1 MGQVYYDM
9 GFLSTAEVHEC
20 SATDLVAGFVGQ
32 TGPKTI
38 KLLEK
43 ALGRVLFIDEAY
55 RLGEGQFAKEAV
67 NELVDS
73 LTKPR
78 FAGKIVVILAGYE
91 NDMNELLSVNQGL
104 SSRFSEEVVFTDMEP
119 EDCWR
124 FLQRNLQK
132 TGIAV
137 EQTDHTQPPS
147 EIIYLFRELSTL
159 PSWGNGRDVQT
170 ISKTIMGS
178 VFQTTSSPTESLM
191 VSSQQVV
198 EFLSTFLAERRARS
212 KPSNA
217 RTLQLTPNAQA
228 VQDLFERPN
237 AIKTSQ
243 VTTTAKQKSQSPT
256 TAPPREHS
264 PVPQPP
270 VQRDAGVPDAIWRQ
284 LQADKAA
291 QEEAE
296 RGLDASIAA
305 VEDARKVATL
315 EATALA
321 KELALLDERKAKAK
335 DEEYQELKRRHEAAR
350 LKHLAARRAQEEA
363 AERLRRVQEEVERK
377 RKEEARV
384 QVKLR
389 EMGVCEMGFRWIR
402 QAGGY
407 RCSAGG
413 HFVGNHQLGI

>member
-9 GFLSTAEVHEC
+9 GFLSTPEVHEC
-20 SATDLVAGFVGQ
+20 SATDLVGGFVGH

-78 FAGKIVVILAGYE
+78 FAGKIVTILAGYE
-91 NDMNELLSVNQGL
+91 SDMNELLGVNQGL
-104 SSRFSEEVVFTDMEP
+104 SSRFSEEVIFTNMEP

-132 TGIAV
+132 TSITV
-137 EQTDHTQPPS
+137 EQVDGAQEPS
-147 EIIYLFRELSTL
+147 EIIYLFRELSSL

-178 VFQTTSSPTESLM
+178 VFQTASSSTASLT

-198 EFLSTFLAERRARS
+198 EFLSNFLAERRARS
-212 KPSNA
+212 ILSSAIPI
-217 RTLQLTPNAQA
+217 RQRPQDQA
-228 VQDLFERPN
+228 VQDLIEQPR
-237 AIKTSQ
+237 ATRTSHA
-243 VTTTAKQKSQSPT
+243 TATAKKEPQPSVD
-256 TAPPREHS
+256 APNEPRQ
-264 PVPQPP
+264 VPQPSD
-270 VQRDAGVPDAIWRQ
+270 QRDVGVTDAIWRQ
-284 LQADKAA
+284 LQADKAV
-291 QEEAE
+291 QEQAE
-296 RGLDASIAA
+296 RDTQNAITAA
-305 VEDARKVATL
+305 DEATRHATL
-315 EATALA
+315 EATARA
-321 KELALLDERKAKAK
+321 KEIADLDKQKAKARN
-335 DEEYQELKRRHEAAR
+335 DELQELKRRHEAAR
-350 LKHLAARRAQEEA
+350 LRHLAARKAQEEA
-363 AERLRRVQEEVERK
+363 AERLRKIREDAERR
-377 RKEEARV
+377 RKEEAKV

-389 EMGVCEMGFRWIR
+389 EMGACVMGFRWVR
-402 QAGGY
+402 QVGGY

-413 HFVGNHQLGI
+413 HFVSNGDLGI

>member
-124 FLQRNLQK
+124 FLQRNLRK
-132 TGIAV
+132 TGITI
-137 EQTDHTQPPS
+137 EQTEHTQPPS

-159 PSWGNGRDVQT
+159 PSWGNGRDIQT

-178 VFQTTSSPTESLM
+178 IFQTTSSPTERLI
-191 VSSQQVV
+191 VSFQQVV
-198 EFLSTFLAERRARS
+198 EFLSAFLAERRARS
-212 KPSNA
+212 KLSNA
-217 RTLQLTPNAQA
+217 RTLQPTLNVQA
-228 VQDLFERPN
+228 AQDLFARPK
-237 AIKTSQ
+237 ATKASQ
-243 VTTTAKQKSQSPT
+243 VTTTARQKSQPP

-270 VQRDAGVPDAIWRQ
+270 AQRDAGVSDAIWRQ

-296 RGLDASIAA
+296 RGLHASMAA
-305 VEDARKVATL
+305 VEEARSRATV

-321 KELALLDERKAKAK
+321 EELALLEKQKAKAK
-335 DEEYQELKRRHEAAR
+335 DEEYQEFKRRHEAAR
-350 LKHLAARRAQEEA
+350 LMHLAARRAQEEA
-363 AERLRRVQEEVERK
+363 AERLRMIREEAERK

-402 QAGGY
+402 QVDGY

-413 HFVGNHQLGI
+413 HFVGNGQLGI